1 VGWTGFKPI
10 RDCSLS
16 GSLRSESAVL
26 PWLLLPVLDISGP
39 IQAESPLRQYDVR
52 ATACSGSLVR
62 ADCAHLREWLLRE
75 CAHLREWLLRKCAH
89 LREWLPGANCAH
101 LRECLH
107 SSKTLNTSNLDLGS
121 LGGISQGDH

>member
-1 VGWTGFKPI
+1 MA
-10 RDCSLS
+10 RY
-16 GSLRSESAVL
+16 R
-26 PWLLLPVLDISGP
+26 
-39 IQAESPLRQYDVR
+39 LRQYDVR

-75 CAHLREWLLRKCAH
+75 CAHLREWL
-89 LREWLPGANCAH
+89 PGADCAH

-107 SSKTLNTSNLDLGS
+107 SSKTLNSSNLDLGS